1 MKKVIIIMI
10 VILGIIFILYLSM
23 TSKMEKEL
31 RDLEYYEVD
40 WNSLTDGMY
49 QGEAETTFVKV
60 VVQVEVSD
68 HKILRIDI
76 LEHDNGFGKKAE
88 QIVSEMIDQNSFEV
102 AVISGATSSSL
113 VIKSAVSDALAN
125 GKM

>member
-1 MKKVIIIMI
+1 MKKVIVIMI
-10 VILGIIFILYLSM
+10 VVLGIIFILYLSM

-31 RDLEYYEVD
+31 QDLEFYEVD
-40 WNSLTDGMY
+40 WNGLTDGMY

-60 VVQVEVSD
+60 VVQVEVYD
-68 HKILRIDI
+68 HKITQIDI
-76 LEHDNGFGKKAE
+76 LKHDNGFGKKAE
-88 QIVSEMIDQNSFEV
+88 PIVLDMIDQNSFEV

-125 GKM
+125 GKL

>member
-1 MKKVIIIMI
+1 
-10 VILGIIFILYLSM
+10 
-23 TSKMEKEL
+23 
-31 RDLEYYEVD
+31 
-40 WNSLTDGMY
+40 MY

-88 QIVSEMIDQNSFEV
+88 QIVSDMVDQNSIEV
-102 AVISGATSSSL
+102 AVVSGATSSSL

-125 GKM
+125 GKL